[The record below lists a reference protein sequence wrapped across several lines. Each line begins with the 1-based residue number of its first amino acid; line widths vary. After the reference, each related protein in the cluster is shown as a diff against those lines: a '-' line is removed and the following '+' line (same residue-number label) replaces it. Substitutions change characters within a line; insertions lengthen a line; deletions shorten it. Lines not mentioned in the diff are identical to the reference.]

1 MHAHVTRAPQFVLV
15 YKVEVEEST
24 GRDQRQKRKKYQWR
38 RRKFLY
44 ELRPE
49 AEASTRD
56 FWTLTHREEEYSTA
70 SQWFL
75 TSYF

>member
-1 MHAHVTRAPQFVLV
+1 MHARVTRAPQFVLV

-24 GRDQRQKRKKYQWR
+24 GGHKRKKYQWR

>member
-1 MHAHVTRAPQFVLV
+1 MHARVTRAPQLVLV
-15 YKVEVEEST
+15 YKVEVEDGT
-24 GRDQRQKRKKYQWR
+24 GRQKRKKNQWR

-56 FWTLTHREEEYSTA
+56 FWTLTHGEEEYSTA

-75 TSYF
+75 TSDF

>member
-1 MHAHVTRAPQFVLV
+1 MHARVTRAPQLVLV
-15 YKVEVEEST
+15 YKVEVEDGT
-24 GRDQRQKRKKYQWR
+24 GRQKRKKNQWR

-56 FWTLTHREEEYSTA
+56 FWTLTHGEEEYSTT

-75 TSYF
+75 TSDF